1 MYFFGSC
8 LTISKAGET
17 LGKHLSQYPPKSPDF
32 SNFIIN
38 NLFFHFS
45 FISLN
50 ILYFS
55 NLAFAY
61 PELAPACPSNISIKF
76 LMFIKFYI
84 SISYVVVVIV
94 IRGMWGNIWGRWRG
108 RGSKVSK
115 EGLQL
120 TELRFGAL
128 LVGTEG
134 VGETDEGGVGGR
146 KKVTIWEGRG
156 LGCHVGQLLG

>member
-17 LGKHLSQYPPKSPDF
+17 LGKHLYQYTPKSPDF
-32 SNFIIN
+32 SYFIIN

-50 ILYFS
+50 ILCFS

-76 LMFIKFYI
+76 LIFINFYI
-84 SISYVVVVIV
+84 SISYVVVLIV
-94 IRGMWGNIWGRWRG
+94 IRGMRGNIWGR
-108 RGSKVSK
+108 
-115 EGLQL
+115 
-120 TELRFGAL
+120 
-128 LVGTEG
+128 
-134 VGETDEGGVGGR
+134 
-146 KKVTIWEGRG
+146 
-156 LGCHVGQLLG
+156 

>member
-17 LGKHLSQYPPKSPDF
+17 LGKHLYQYPPKSPDF
-32 SNFIIN
+32 SYFIIN
-38 NLFFHFS
+38 NLFFHFF

-76 LMFIKFYI
+76 LIFIKFYI

-94 IRGMWGNIWGRWRG
+94 IR
-108 RGSKVSK
+108 
-115 EGLQL
+115 
-120 TELRFGAL
+120 
-128 LVGTEG
+128 
-134 VGETDEGGVGGR
+134 
-146 KKVTIWEGRG
+146 
-156 LGCHVGQLLG
+156 